1 MMQAAP
7 QPTTPSTYNNINETE
22 LELKIVESKYGDDV
36 RVAPKIMAGDYHVYL
51 TLPPFKTLYSQL
63 GIDGDKLGDKEKFN
77 KPIEQACATLTLI
90 QGAPKKVLRGGSTI
104 LTQQQQALDTIQKHM
119 GALVEMAFD
128 CDKVKCP
135 GKDKARKKAK
145 QQLKA
150 DGNKKPSKEEIDGI
164 AKQFY
169 TQEAHHSGIRELE
182 WTEDGEACEGIAIKA
197 KRKVRGV
204 RYITEKDENGNEIK
218 KRTLVPT
225 ELVFH
230 KPHMDG
236 NYYELKFGDYVPRGT
251 LLAPRIRIEFYTT
264 PMSFGT
270 TIKMDQDVRILWM
283 PKKKIKQKVTAA
295 MQYFSDGEDDN
306 KREREDEYGYDES
319 SKRARVE

>member
-1 MMQAAP
+1 M
-7 QPTTPSTYNNINETE
+7 PTQPSTYNNINETE
-22 LELKIVESKYGDDV
+22 LELRIVETKIGDDV
-36 RVAPKIMAGDYHVYL
+36 RNAPKLMAGDYHVYV
-51 TLPPFKTLYSQL
+51 TMPAFKTLYSQL
-63 GIDGDKLGDKEKFN
+63 GTEGDRLGDKEKFN
-77 KPIEQACATLTLI
+77 KPIEQACATLTLV

-104 LTQQQQALDTIQKHM
+104 LTQQQQALDIIQNKM
-119 GALVEMAFD
+119 QSLVELAFD
-128 CDKVKCP
+128 SDKVKCP
-135 GKDKARKKAK
+135 GKEKARKRAK

-150 DGNKKPSKEEIDGI
+150 DGNKKPSKEEIDVI

-169 TQEAHHSGIRELE
+169 IQEAHHSGIRELE
-182 WTEDGEACEGIAIKA
+182 WTDNGEACEGIAIKA

-236 NYYELKFGDYVPRGT
+236 NYYEQKFGDYVPRGT

-270 TIKMDQDVRILWM
+270 TIKMDQDVRVLWM
-283 PKKKIKQKVTAA
+283 PKKKVKQKVTAA